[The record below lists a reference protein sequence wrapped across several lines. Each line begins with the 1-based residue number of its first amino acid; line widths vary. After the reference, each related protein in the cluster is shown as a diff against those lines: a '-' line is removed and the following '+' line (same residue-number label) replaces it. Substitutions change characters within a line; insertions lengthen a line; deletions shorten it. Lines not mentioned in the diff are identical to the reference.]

1 MYFINKLPIQDK
13 NNLLLSA
20 ETQNIENETQIQKNF
35 KHKRQNIQLSTLT
48 FDNNRH
54 R

>member
-20 ETQNIENETQIQKNF
+20 ETQNIENETQIQNS
-35 KHKRQNIQLSTLT
+35 KHKAQNIQHSTLT
-48 FDNNRH
+48 FDNNQQR
-54 R
+54 

>member
-20 ETQNIENETQIQKNF
+20 ETQNIENKTQIQNF
-35 KHKRQNIQLSTLT
+35 KHKRQNI
-48 FDNNRH
+48 
-54 R
+54 